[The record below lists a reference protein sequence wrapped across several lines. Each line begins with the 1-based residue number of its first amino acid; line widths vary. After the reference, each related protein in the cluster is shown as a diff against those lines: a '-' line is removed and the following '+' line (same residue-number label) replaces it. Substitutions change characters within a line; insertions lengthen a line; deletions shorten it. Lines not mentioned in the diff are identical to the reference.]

1 MDPFSNGADPS
12 RDVYR
17 GLSEAARRIPSRRR
31 GKSLHPATLT
41 RWILGGVWLRDGTIL
56 RLNSRRFPG
65 GWTVSDAAVD
75 EFVNAL
81 TLDRRGTLA
90 PDDLVRGSAGRREKL
105 ERVNRE
111 LDGLGL

>member
-1 MDPFSNGADPS
+1 MDSFSNGADPP
-12 RDVYR
+12 REVYR

-41 RWILGGVWLRDGTIL
+41 RWILGGVRLRDGTIL
-56 RLNSRRFPG
+56 RLNSRRLPG

-81 TLDRRGTLA
+81 TLDRRGLLA
-90 PDDLVRGSAGRREKL
+90 PDSLVHESAGRREKL
-105 ERVNRE
+105 ERVVRE